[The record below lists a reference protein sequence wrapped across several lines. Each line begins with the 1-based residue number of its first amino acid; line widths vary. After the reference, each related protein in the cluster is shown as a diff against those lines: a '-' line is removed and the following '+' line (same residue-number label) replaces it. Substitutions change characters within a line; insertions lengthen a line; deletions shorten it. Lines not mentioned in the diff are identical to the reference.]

1 MLSHVGLAWY
11 PGAHKGAPA
20 GDAPVKFWKD
30 MMGFDYAPP
39 WETPIHPSPWGLT
52 RPRPPGGPLQTPQ
65 RQQCQAWWGVGV
77 SGLRRAA
84 RSSGLHA
91 GCDANGTL
99 GKGRPG
105 SEWLPRDGGVHRDT
119 RPPEC
124 TRPGHVAENS
134 SFRAR
139 ALGRPAACCVSGFPG
154 CGHVSHCDAPTPGA
168 HWGEAACAEL
178 RRALASLAGAAL
190 SRWGRAGRV
199 KVYFHLAK

>member
-11 PGAHKGAPA
+11 PGAHKGAPV

-39 WETPIHPSPWGLT
+39 WETPIHPSPQGLT

-105 SEWLPRDGGVHRDT
+105 SEWLPRDGGVHRT
-119 RPPEC
+119 HGPP
-124 TRPGHVAENS
+124 S
-134 SFRAR
+134 AR
-139 ALGRPAACCVSGFPG
+139 ALGTRPRTAPSEPGPSGARPPAAFLGFQVAVTSRTAMLPPLGPMGRGSVCRAAQGAGLVS
-154 CGHVSHCDAPTPGA
+154 
-168 HWGEAACAEL
+168 
-178 RRALASLAGAAL
+178 R
-190 SRWGRAGRV
+190 GRV
-199 KVYFHLAK
+199 VPVGEGGAC